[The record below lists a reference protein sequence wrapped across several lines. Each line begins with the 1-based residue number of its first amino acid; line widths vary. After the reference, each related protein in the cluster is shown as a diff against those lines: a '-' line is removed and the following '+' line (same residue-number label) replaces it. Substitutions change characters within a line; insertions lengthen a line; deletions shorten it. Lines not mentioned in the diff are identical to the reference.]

1 MDHTP
6 DSWDHTPSDGVAGL
20 SISAKPFVPNVNA
33 MTFVPKFGGSTVN
46 APPPPIPS
54 VDTPVDTPV
63 VTPVVAD
70 ECVKQTDE
78 LDSAAGETNDNWD
91 DNAEE
96 EEPQETPQENGEAE
110 VNGVEEETTDSGDEE
125 KEAPEE
131 EPEEIPEETV
141 TVIKKPSKTPTPE
154 PDDDGRENINIIFI
168 GHVDAGKSTI
178 GGQLLFLTGQV
189 DKRTLEKY
197 EREAKEKNRE
207 TWYLS
212 WALDTNLEERDK
224 GKTVECGRAS
234 FDTESKH
241 FVLLD
246 APGHKSFVPN
256 MIGGAA
262 QADVAVL
269 VISARKG
276 EFETGFERGG
286 QTREHAMLA
295 KTAGVKFLIV
305 LVNKMDDSTVEW
317 DEERYK
323 EIISKLSPYLKKTG
337 FKSTEI
343 TYLPCSGFTGA
354 NLKDRVDQKDCTWYS
369 GPSFLEFLDNL
380 PDFKWCFDGPVKI
393 LISDRFRDMGT
404 VVMAKVES
412 GTCKKGDTY
421 TLMPNKQSCRV
432 IGITG
437 ADELEKNSC
446 RAGENVKL
454 KLSGAE
460 EDEVVPGFILC
471 EPSTLC
477 SRGRLFDAQ
486 VVIME
491 HKSIICAG
499 YKAILHIHNAVE
511 EVSLVGLIATIDRKT
526 GEKSKQRP
534 RFIKQDSV
542 AVARFR
548 TENVICLETF
558 ANFAA
563 MGRFTLRDEGR
574 TIAIGK
580 VLTIIKK
587 QKQVAEVEN

>member
-1 MDHTP
+1 MESTP
-6 DSWDHTPSDGVAGL
+6 DSWDQGADSSEKMSGL
-20 SISAKPFVPNVNA
+20 NIGAKPFVPNVHA
-33 MTFVPKFGGSTVN
+33 MAFVPGGGFTPS
-46 APPPPIPS
+46 AQPAAAIPS
-54 VDTPVDTPV
+54 HTDVKAEETDSTSVDN
-63 VTPVVAD
+63 
-70 ECVKQTDE
+70 
-78 LDSAAGETNDNWD
+78 GEPASNWD
-91 DNAEE
+91 DNEEDDEDDEE
-96 EEPQETPQENGEAE
+96 EEVKENGVVET
-110 VNGVEEETTDSGDEE
+110 NGDVMENEE
-125 KEAPEE
+125 KEEE
-131 EPEEIPEETV
+131 DSQLSEKESSEEVIEPDEPVKETV
-141 TVIKKPSKTPTPE
+141 IIKKTKTPSPE
-154 PDDDGRENINIIFI
+154 PDDGKENINIIFI

-234 FDTESKH
+234 FDTGTKK

-262 QADVAVL
+262 QADVAIL

-295 KTAGVKFLIV
+295 KTAGVRYLIV

-317 DEERYK
+317 DEGRYK
-323 EIISKLSPYLKKTG
+323 EILAKLSPYLKKTG
-337 FKSTEI
+337 FKSSDV
-343 TYLPCSGFTGA
+343 TYMPCSGFTGA
-354 NLKDRVDQKDCTWYS
+354 NLKDRVTADVCPWYS
-369 GPSFLEFLDNL
+369 GPSFIEFLDNI
-380 PDFKWCFDGPVKI
+380 PDFQWPFDDPVKI
-393 LISDRFRDMGT
+393 LISDRYKDMGT
-404 VVMAKVES
+404 VVIGKVES
-412 GTCKKGDTY
+412 GTCRKGDTCV
-421 TLMPNKQSCRV
+421 LMPNKQNVRV

-437 ADELEKNSC
+437 SDENEKNSC

-454 KLSGAE
+454 KLSGVDE
-460 EDEVVPGFILC
+460 EEVLPGFIMC
-471 EPSTLC
+471 CSDTLC
-477 SRGRLFDAQ
+477 SYGRVFDAQ
-486 VVIME
+486 VVILE

-511 EVSLVGLIATIDRKT
+511 EVTLVGLIATIDRKT

-534 RFIKQDSV
+534 RFIKQDTV
-542 AVARFR
+542 AIARFR

-558 ANFAA
+558 ASFPA
-563 MGRFTLRDEGR
+563 MGRFTLRDEGH

-580 VLTIIKK
+580 VLALRSKK
-587 QKQVAEVEN
+587 QQSEQEGGEHAEN

>member
-1 MDHTP
+1 MADHQAPP
-6 DSWDHTPSDGVAGL
+6 DSWDQGSQSTEKLSNL

-33 MTFVPKFGGSTVN
+33 AAFVPGSSFQ
-46 APPPPIPS
+46 PS
-54 VDTPVDTPV
+54 SITASNPVK
-63 VTPVVAD
+63 D
-70 ECVKQTDE
+70 EINPTNIDN
-78 LDSAAGETNDNWD
+78 GETTDNWD
-91 DNAEE
+91 DNEE
-96 EEPQETPQENGEAE
+96 EIVKENGVVET
-110 VNGVEEETTDSGDEE
+110 NGEMEESEEREEDEE
-125 KEAPEE
+125 IIEKDPVKE
-131 EPEEIPEETV
+131 EPEIEDTIKEAV
-141 TVIKKPSKTPTPE
+141 TVKKASKTPSPE
-154 PDDDGRENINIIFI
+154 PDDGRENINIIFI

-234 FDTESKH
+234 FDTASKH

-262 QADVAVL
+262 QADVAIL

-295 KTAGVKFLIV
+295 KTAGVRFLIV

-317 DEERYK
+317 DHGRYK
-323 EIISKLSPYLKKTG
+323 EIVSKLSPYLKKTG
-337 FKSTEI
+337 FKTSDVTFM
-343 TYLPCSGFTGA
+343 PCSGFTGA
-354 NLKDRVDQKDCTWYS
+354 NLKDRVTSDVCPWYS
-369 GPSFLEFLDNL
+369 GPSFIEFLDEI
-380 PDFKWCFDGPVKI
+380 PDFKWPFDEPVKI
-393 LISDRFRDMGT
+393 LISDRYKDMGT
-404 VVMAKVES
+404 IVIGKVES
-412 GTCKKGDTY
+412 GTCKKGDNY
-421 TLMPNKQSCRV
+421 LLMPNKQNVRV

-437 ADELEKNSC
+437 ADETEKNSC

-454 KLSGAE
+454 KLSGVE
-460 EDEVVPGFILC
+460 EEEVLPGFVMSSPETMC
-471 EPSTLC
+471 ST
-477 SRGRLFDAQ
+477 GRVFDAQ
-486 VVIME
+486 VVIIE

-511 EVSLVGLIATIDRKT
+511 EVTLVGLIHTIDRKT
-526 GEKSKQRP
+526 GEKSTQRP
-534 RFIKQDSV
+534 RFIKQDTV
-542 AVARFR
+542 AVARFK
-548 TENVICLETF
+548 TENVICMETF
-558 ANFAA
+558 ANFPA

-580 VLTIIKK
+580 VLAVR
-587 QKQVAEVEN
+587 QKQNKEQQEENVEK

>member
-1 MDHTP
+1 MDHQTP
-6 DSWDHTPSDGVAGL
+6 DSWDQGPQPVEKLSGL

-33 MTFVPKFGGSTVN
+33 QEFVPSWASAAAPAKPPVSSTDEPVKQSTVTD
-46 APPPPIPS
+46 PI
-54 VDTPVDTPV
+54 
-63 VTPVVAD
+63 AD
-70 ECVKQTDE
+70 EIDP
-78 LDSAAGETNDNWD
+78 SNGEPTDNWE
-91 DNAEE
+91 DNEE
-96 EEPQETPQENGEAE
+96 EEPVKENGLVE
-110 VNGVEEETTDSGDEE
+110 NGIVEENEIKDEE
-125 KEAPEE
+125 DEILEE
-131 EPEEIPEETV
+131 EEEEEIPEEV
-141 TVIKKPSKTPTPE
+141 KEAEAIVPKKASKAPSPE
-154 PDDDGRENINIIFI
+154 PDDGRENINIIFI

-234 FDTESKH
+234 FDTETKH

-262 QADVAVL
+262 QADVAIL

-317 DEERYK
+317 DEARYK
-323 EIISKLSPYLKKTG
+323 EIVSKLTPYLKKTG
-337 FKSTEI
+337 FKATDV
-343 TYLPCSGFTGA
+343 TFMPCSGFTGA
-354 NLKDRVDQKDCTWYS
+354 NLKEKVDPKVCPWFK
-369 GPSFLEFLDNL
+369 GPSFIEFLDDL
-380 PDFKWCFDGPVKI
+380 PDFKWPFDDPVKI
-393 LISDRFRDMGT
+393 LISDRFKDMGT
-404 VVMAKVES
+404 IVMAKIES
-412 GTCKKGDTY
+412 GTCKKGDSY
-421 TLMPNKQSCRV
+421 TLMPNKQNVKV

-437 ADELEKNSC
+437 ADEIEKNSC

-471 EPSTLC
+471 CSESLC
-477 SRGRLFDAQ
+477 SYGRCFDAQ
-486 VVIME
+486 IVIME

-511 EVSLVGLIATIDRKT
+511 EVTLVGLICTIDRKT

-534 RFIKQDSV
+534 RFIKQDTV
-542 AVARFR
+542 AIARFK
-548 TENVICLETF
+548 TENVICMETF
-558 ANFAA
+558 ADFPA

-580 VLTIIKK
+580 VLAIRHSK
-587 QKQVAEVEN
+587 QQAQENAEN